1 MGNEIMRRAQR
12 NKKDEFYTQTED
24 IEKELPLYKGQFQRK
39 TVFLP
44 CDSIGSNFTKFFK
57 TVFEEWCIKK
67 AYALHWN
74 GEGTPATLVTISY
87 DSVTSVPLIDDDGD
101 LRSSATFRQLLSKS
115 DIIVTN
121 PPFSLFRQFMT
132 TLIKSGKNFI
142 VLGNMN
148 QILTKDLFQY
158 VASDKLWW
166 GPSIYSGDRT
176 FRVPVDYPLEA
187 SGTSVD
193 ENGNKYIR
201 VKGVRWFTNMRPD
214 PENATVSRAIVPTVR
229 YSDMTYDRFD
239 YMPDIICINRTED
252 IPYDYD
258 GIMGVP
264 LTYFDR
270 HNPELFEIIDGV
282 NRYLV
287 LDKLG
292 ISEEAKKNHWHL
304 LTVNGKVKYFR
315 ILIKRKK

>member
-1 MGNEIMRRAQR
+1 MRRAQR
-12 NKKDEFYTQTED
+12 NKKDEFYTQTEN
-24 IEKELPLYKGQFQRK
+24 IEKELPLYKGQFRGK

-44 CDSIGSNFTKFFK
+44 CDSGESNFTKFIK
-57 TVFEEWCIKK
+57 LMFEQWGIKK

-74 GEGTPATLVTISY
+74 GEGTPATLITMSY
-87 DSVTSVPLIDDDGD
+87 DNVTSVPLIDDDGD
-101 LRSSATFRQLLSKS
+101 LRSSATFRQFLYKS

-166 GPSIYSGDRT
+166 GPSIYSGDRS
-176 FRVPVDYPLEA
+176 FRVPDDYPLEA
-187 SGTSVD
+187 SGTSID
-193 ENGNKYIR
+193 GNGNKYIR

-214 PENATVSRAIVPTVR
+214 PDNATVSRAIVPTVH
-229 YSDMTYDRFD
+229 YSNMTYDRFD
-239 YMPDIICINRTED
+239 YMPDIICVNKTED

-315 ILIKRKK
+315 ILIKKKKDGKD